1 MLHQADEGRKDL
13 FAHIADLG
21 GAGRVLVL
29 VILESVLAFEFLVA
43 LEMDFDEGRLSSQLI
58 LCFSYLVALED
69 RFSMR
74 DLMLLQAM
82 ALIKALEA
90 VFALEL
96 RDSGSAILWL
106 ILDLL
111 VLGLFVFLQLL
122 PRAESLI
129 AVRAVEDVGRRD
141 ALLLDFDVYS
151 HWIGLK
157 MRHKTHFFFQ
167 ASKCF
172 LSPTTRPDRFAEKTD
187 SPWRAYVAAY
197 DLE

>member
-1 MLHQADEGRKDL
+1 MLHQADEGREDL

-58 LCFSYLVALED
+58 LCFSYLV
-69 RFSMR
+69 
-74 DLMLLQAM
+74 
-82 ALIKALEA
+82 ALEA

-157 MRHKTHFFFQ
+157 MRHKTHFFSSFEMFFVTHNS
-167 ASKCF
+167 A
-172 LSPTTRPDRFAEKTD
+172 RPIR
-187 SPWRAYVAAY
+187 
-197 DLE
+197 